1 MREMGKNTNNKR
13 GTLSESERLDIIKK
27 YDAGGESYRSLA
39 EQYDV
44 SASTISRIIGRQQK
58 KLNRVI
64 EKQETAAA
72 PSQSPPPPQQSQI
85 DDDVIIDP
93 LLFRQYKL
101 AEIAGDIDATRER
114 GSLHALPQFHRL
126 HLQVHDEWT
135 QMRRDAEDADGITN
149 PDELLSNIAV
159 AIKGLPPILRD
170 KLEDMLNGE
179 YNNVVNLF
187 GTD

>member
-1 MREMGKNTNNKR
+1 MREMGKNTNDKR

-27 YDAGGESYRSLA
+27 YEAGGETYRSLA
-39 EQYDV
+39 KQYDV
-44 SASTISRIIGRQQK
+44 SASTISRIIGKQQK

-72 PSQSPPPPQQSQI
+72 KPPPSPQPEI
-85 DDDVIIDP
+85 VEDVIIDP

-101 AEIAGDIDATRER
+101 SEIAADIEATRER
-114 GSLHALPQFHRL
+114 GSAHALPQFHRL

-149 PDELLSNIAV
+149 PDELLANIAV

-170 KLEDMLNGE
+170 KLEDMLNGDFS
-179 YNNVVNLF
+179 NVVNLF
-187 GTD
+187 GND